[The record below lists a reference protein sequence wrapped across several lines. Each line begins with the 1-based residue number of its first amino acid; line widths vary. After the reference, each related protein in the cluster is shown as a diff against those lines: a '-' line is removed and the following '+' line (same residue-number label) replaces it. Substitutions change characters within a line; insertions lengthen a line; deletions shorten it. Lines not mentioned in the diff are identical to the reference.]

1 MKGKDSIV
9 DIKKLLRLLTA
20 LFILEWVWAA
30 IAPFDRK
37 DWLLENIL
45 VILFLPVIWHGY
57 KKRMLSF
64 ASYVMLFIFLYLHV
78 LGSHYTYANV
88 PYREWSATLLGWD
101 MGAGRNHFDRLVHF
115 LYGFL
120 FTIPVMEW
128 IVARFKLTGLIK
140 YLLPVTLIMSTSMIY
155 ELIEWLVAELFG
167 GDLGQAYLGTQGDVW
182 DAHKDMALASLGSVL
197 MAWGHYLYNRKKQGN

>member
-1 MKGKDSIV
+1 V
-9 DIKKLLRLLTA
+9 DVKKLLRLLTT
-20 LFILEWVWAA
+20 LFIMEWIWAA
-30 IAPFDRK
+30 IVPFDRK

-45 VILFLPVIWHGY
+45 VILFLPVIWY
-57 KKRMLSF
+57 SYQKKILTLF
-64 ASYVMLFIFLYLHV
+64 SYVMLFLFLYLHV

-88 PYREWSATLLGWD
+88 PYKQWATTLFGWD
-101 MGAGRNHFDRLVHF
+101 LGDGRNHFDRLVHF

-128 IVARFKLTGLIK
+128 LVSRFKLKGFIK

-155 ELIEWLVAELFG
+155 ELIEWLVAKLFG

-182 DAHKDMALASLGSVL
+182 DAHKDMALASLGSVII
-197 MAWGHYLYNRKKQGN
+197 AWGHYYYNRKKVR

>member
-1 MKGKDSIV
+1 M
-9 DIKKLLRLLTA
+9 DIKKLLRLLTT
-20 LFILEWVWAA
+20 LFIAEWIWAA
-30 IAPFDRK
+30 YAPFDRK

-45 VILFLPVIWHGY
+45 VILFLPVIWY
-57 KKRMLSF
+57 SYQKRMLSLT
-64 ASYVMLFIFLYLHV
+64 SYVMLFIFLYLHV

-88 PYREWSATLLGWD
+88 PYKEWGATLLGWD
-101 MGAGRNHFDRLVHF
+101 PGTGRNHFDRLVHF

-128 IVARFKLTGLIK
+128 LVARYKVKGFIR
-140 YLLPVTLIMSTSMIY
+140 YLLPVTLIMSTSLIY

-182 DAHKDMALASLGSVL
+182 DAHKDMALASLGAIL
-197 MAWGHYLYNRKKQGN
+197 MAWGHYYYNRKKQGN

>member
-1 MKGKDSIV
+1 MDE
-9 DIKKLLRLLTA
+9 KKLLRLLII
-20 LFILEWVWAA
+20 LFVLEWIWAA
-30 IAPFDRK
+30 VAPFDRK

-45 VILFLPVIWHGY
+45 VILFLPVLWYSHQR
-57 KKRMLSF
+57 KMLSVS
-64 ASYVMLFIFLYLHV
+64 SYVMLFLFLYFHV

-88 PYREWSATLLGWD
+88 PYKEWAVTLFGWD
-101 MGAGRNHFDRLVHF
+101 LGPGRNQFDRLVHF

-128 IVARFKLTGLIK
+128 LVARFNLKGFIK

-182 DAHKDMALASLGSVL
+182 DAHKDMALASLGSVIT
-197 MAWGHYLYNRKKQGN
+197 AWGHYYYNRKEAR